1 MTSSSSQSNRRRNR
15 DARSASPHRRD
26 ANPVMDFQSPLEAT
40 RLFFLS
46 NDPVPNPWSLHH
58 VSEASFSKYK
68 ELCIRGF
75 LVKGNLVLDDPAVAE
90 ARRIV
95 QNVGWIYTCLDVQPF
110 CPRVVRECISTLY
123 SADDRVYLRG
133 CRFDFDPVVINQLF
147 MTPFVEH
154 SHVWE
159 GDDLSEAIIFLT
171 DGRCRRWETFSLT
184 YLLPQF
190 HYLYK
195 LCSLNWLPGFYEESM
210 IKNRLRFLCALVRQ
224 KPIDF
229 GRLVY
234 DQVPE
239 MARSSDA
246 DKKIILPNFIYQTL
260 ILQKNITA
268 LPGDEPLIG
277 HPLWISGDEVDSH
290 IPRGRRGRT
299 HVR

>member
-1 MTSSSSQSNRRRNR
+1 MTSSSSQSKRRRNR
-15 DARSASPHRRD
+15 DAQSASPHRRD
-26 ANPVMDFQSPLEAT
+26 ANPVMDLQSPLEAT
-40 RLFFLS
+40 QLFFLS
-46 NDPVPNPWSLHH
+46 NDPVPNPWSLRH

-75 LVKGNLVLDDPAVAE
+75 LVQGNLVLDDPAVAE

-95 QNVGWIYTCLDVQPF
+95 QNVGCLDVQPF
-110 CPRVVRECISTLY
+110 CPRVVRECISNLY
-123 SADDRVYLRG
+123 SADDGVYLRG

-195 LCSLNWLPGFYEESM
+195 LCSLNWLPGFHEESM
-210 IKNRLRFLCALVRQ
+210 IKNLLRFLCALVRQ

-246 DKKIILPNFIYQTL
+246 DKK
-260 ILQKNITA
+260 
-268 LPGDEPLIG
+268 
-277 HPLWISGDEVDSH
+277 
-290 IPRGRRGRT
+290 
-299 HVR
+299 